1 MISSVIQV
9 YNAGLMYTVGP
20 CLLNIQFIIQWMPNN
35 QTGKIIWYWTMIQ
48 ETSFSVDSPPSY
60 AEAMEYVQLSP
71 RQLIQVMVDQQCNN
85 RQTNNALADNDQEIF
100 MQKIKGLRRIT
111 KLVIIIQLAVFLF
124 LIFVI
129 ICITCL

>member
-1 MISSVIQV
+1 MAQESHTSS
-9 YNAGLMYTVGP
+9 Y
-20 CLLNIQFIIQWMPNN
+20 C
-35 QTGKIIWYWTMIQ
+35 
-48 ETSFSVDSPPSY
+48 VDPPPSY
-60 AEAMEYVQLSP
+60 GKTMEYVQLSP

-85 RQTNNALADNDQEIF
+85 RQTNNALADNDQEIV

>member
-1 MISSVIQV
+1 MEQES
-9 YNAGLMYTVGP
+9 
-20 CLLNIQFIIQWMPNN
+20 
-35 QTGKIIWYWTMIQ
+35 QTSCYC
-48 ETSFSVDSPPSY
+48 VDPPPSY

-100 MQKIKGLRRIT
+100 LQKIKGLRRIT
-111 KLVIIIQLAVFLF
+111 KLVLIIQLAVFLF